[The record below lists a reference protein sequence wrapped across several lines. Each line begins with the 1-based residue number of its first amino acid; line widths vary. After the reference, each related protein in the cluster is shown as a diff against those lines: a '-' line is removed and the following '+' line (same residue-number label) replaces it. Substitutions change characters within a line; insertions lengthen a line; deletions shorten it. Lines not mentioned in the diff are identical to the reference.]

1 MSGSLE
7 LRPEEERAA
16 TIKRRL
22 VSIPIVYLA
31 FIAVTAL
38 ILPALVVLG
47 IWDLAMLAAKRR
59 PPSACRMM
67 LILFGLLTADVIGIP
82 ALAISWV
89 TSGFGRNKEKLDR
102 TAFVIQSRWAAWMMF
117 ITRKLF
123 RLKVDVQ
130 GRDQAAE
137 GPYILLVRHSSMV
150 DNLLP
155 SHSISVPLGIELRY
169 VMKRELLNDPCFDI
183 AGKRLRNHFVDRDT
197 GGPDEIARI
206 RELATGM
213 GKGDGTLIYPEG
225 TRYTEKKK
233 ARALEKIAESNPA
246 RAERMAV
253 LKQCLPPRLGGP
265 LALLEG
271 APDADVVLLV
281 HYGFDGLRGV
291 GDVLRG
297 DLAKRTVA
305 VRLVRFKRSEIP
317 RGDAAADWID
327 SLWIDV
333 DNWVSGAKAA
343 LERGE
348 QAGPFEPR
356 VPSAA

>member
-1 MSGSLE
+1 MSGSVE

-22 VSIPIVYLA
+22 VSIPVVYLA
-31 FIAVTAL
+31 FVAVTVFLIPAL
-38 ILPALVVLG
+38 IVLG
-47 IWDLAMLAAKRR
+47 IWDVLMFVTKRR
-59 PPSACRMM
+59 PPSGCRMM

-82 ALAISWV
+82 ALAITWLA
-89 TSGFGRNKEKLDR
+89 SGFGSNKQLLGR
-102 TAFVIQSRWAAWMMF
+102 TAFVVQSKWAAWMMF

-123 RLKVDVQ
+123 RLNIDVQ
-130 GRDQAAE
+130 GRDQASE

-183 AGKRLRNHFVDRDT
+183 AGKRLRNHFVDRDI

-225 TRYTEKKK
+225 TRYTEKKR
-233 ARALEKIAESNPA
+233 ARALEKIAENNPA

-271 APDADVVLLV
+271 APEADVVLLV

-297 DLAKRTVA
+297 DLSKRTVA
-305 VRLVRFKRSEIP
+305 VRLVRFKRSDIP
-317 RGDAAADWID
+317 AGDGAADWID

-343 LERGE
+343 IERGE
-348 QAGPFEPR
+348 QAGQFELR
-356 VPSAA
+356 AAAAA